1 VLLDWIK
8 VIETLGS
15 LGLLFY
21 LFVRYL
27 PSREERE
34 REERERRDE
43 VYAANNQRLMQ
54 HCQSECDQFREESRA
69 ARQQFTDTLLKM
81 LESHESSSD

>member
-1 VLLDWIK
+1 MLLDWIK
-8 VIETLGS
+8 VIETAGS

-27 PSREERE
+27 PSREDCE

-54 HCQSECDQFREESRA
+54 HCQSECDQFREEARL

-81 LESHESSSD
+81 LESHESSTD

>member
-1 VLLDWIK
+1 MLLDWIK

-43 VYAANNQRLMQ
+43 IYAANNQRLMQ
-54 HCQSECDQFREESRA
+54 HCQSECDQFREEARN

-81 LESHESSSD
+81 LDGHEPTRD